1 MSLALLTF
9 KKQLI
14 PMALHT
20 P

>member
-1 MSLALLTF
+1 MSFALLTF

-14 PMALHT
+14 PLALHT